1 MARSHT
7 FSLGALAGA
16 LLLAAGLAGTPAY
29 AEGDANRGAVLAN
42 TCLGCHGIEGYR
54 NAFPTYRV
62 PKLGGQHAESLYLA
76 LVEYAERRRSH
87 ATMYAQAATFTDQ
100 DKRDMAAFFAEAAEL
115 ETGTPRSGPRVE
127 RGREKAAVCAA
138 CHGANGVSVNPEW
151 PTLAGQH
158 ESYLFHALRQYRSG
172 ERQNA
177 IMAGQVLALS
187 DEDMRDL
194 AAFYAAQPGLVTTT
208 SRRIARR

>member
-1 MARSHT
+1 MARPHS
-7 FSLGALAGA
+7 SLLGALASA
-16 LLLAAGLAGTPAY
+16 LFLAAAVTSAPAH
-29 AEGDANRGAVLAN
+29 AEGDSARGAVLAD

-62 PKLGGQHAESLYLA
+62 PRLGGQHAEALYLA
-76 LVEYAERRRSH
+76 LIEYAERRRSH

-100 DKRDMAAFFAEAAEL
+100 DKRDMAAFFAEAGEL
-115 ETGTPRSGPRVE
+115 ETGTPRRDPRIE
-127 RGREKAAVCAA
+127 RGRELSAVCAA
-138 CHGANGVSVNPEW
+138 CHGANGVSSNPEW

-158 ESYLFHALRQYRSG
+158 ESYLLHSLRQYRSG

-177 IMAGQVLALS
+177 IMAGQVMNLS

-194 AAFYAAQPGLVTTT
+194 AAFYAAQPGLFTPTP
-208 SRRIARR
+208 RRLAGR